1 MRRIVKLFVIVT
13 IIVVAF
19 LAIAYFV
26 PGVKS
31 AVDSAVGPQVTGF
44 FGSVVAGIEPV
55 YTAFL
60 APWPNHAIFWGFI
73 GLAFMYTLLWS
84 WDAIRLRA
92 KQSIDKKAG
101 LYGTTD
107 QPLSTV
113 THQETTKPPEKK
125 KEPEPS
131 GE

>member
-1 MRRIVKLFVIVT
+1 MRRIMKALLIIA

-19 LAIAYFV
+19 LAVAYFV

-31 AVDSAVGPQVTGF
+31 AVDSAVGPQVSGF
-44 FGSVVAGIEPV
+44 FGTIVAGIEPV
-55 YTAFL
+55 YTTFL

-84 WDAIRLRA
+84 WDAIRLKA

-101 LYGTTD
+101 LYGTED
-107 QPLSTV
+107 QPLTTV
-113 THQETTKPPEKK
+113 THVDKQKEEKK
-125 KEPEPS
+125 ADAEAT
-131 GE
+131 